1 MPTKQSGSFRR
12 KNGEL
17 EQVTKAPKQQRYG
30 AHAVHPSKV
39 VTSESTA
46 KAPSAAPAVTPSSAK
61 TKAPVKGDSDVN
73 AATDA

>member
-46 KAPSAAPAVTPSSAK
+46 KAP
-61 TKAPVKGDSDVN
+61 VKGDSDVN